1 MLRKSP
7 VISFAVLALLPALG
21 WAAPRPAVRAANPD
35 WLSSGVY
42 GALQADDAA
51 LLPAAHADALP
62 SSAPDKGTPAA
73 RLAPSVLP
81 NVLIGPDPSALPAD
95 RRQQAEP
102 HVTRSPVNPNILLAT
117 FQEGRLT
124 DGGAASCGYAVS
136 LDGGRTWRRDLIP
149 GLTQVSNGPYFRAT
163 DPVAAIGRNGVMY
176 LNTLNARNDDFS
188 LANISVVRSTDN
200 GVTWSAPSV
209 VYTAP
214 NAQIFPDK
222 NWMTINNHV
231 GSPTF
236 NRIAVTYTM
245 FTSNS
250 AGAATGNHLAVSY
263 SDDGG
268 QTWEGPFEI
277 TPPGSANQAT
287 QPVFLPD
294 GSLLVPYIRFTS
306 PNTLAFQVLAKR
318 SANGGRTWTATETL
332 IDTVPFTWDDPALR
346 DGIFL
351 ISAATASSTGQTYV
365 AWSESNYGSAR
376 IRLSRSDDNGA
387 SWLSPRFV
395 NLDTPAGV
403 SAFNPTVAVSDDGEV
418 DSVSWM
424 DKRNAA
430 GDPHL
435 IDVFAATSTDEGLTW
450 GPAVRLS
457 DRTTDVSLAQNT
469 SRGYMIGD
477 YFGLVAGRT
486 PSTPTVAVWVDT
498 RDGEADPVTSR
509 FDPLFREDYAAWSR
523 VHLAG
528 VVANLSIQGAEEA
541 DPDGDGFGNLF
552 EYAYGLD
559 PWQRDGGSAYGIT
572 ADTETVF
579 VSEPTFAGTTAPAG
593 RWVYSTDRSTWQPT
607 ATQPAIDTT
616 AGTTPL
622 IRPSGSPL
630 YFRRQFESSS
640 AAYLDAPETLVVGG
654 NARLLN
660 LSTRGFAGT
669 GDAQLQTG
677 FVSAGGDIGAL
688 VRVAGPALA
697 DLDVPDTLPDPRFT
711 MSPAIATPNP
721 VYDNWGTEPSASA
734 ALFSSVGAFAWTEG
748 SRDAAAALTLP
759 ARANTA
765 LVSGPGNTTGV
776 VLAELYALPAGPSTP
791 GYLTNLSTRGR
802 ISGEASIM
810 VGGFVLDGDSPRRCL
825 IRGIGPEL
833 ANYGVSAGVADPALE
848 LFQGGTSVVI
858 ASNDDWMVSPLPAA
872 IAAAA
877 NDVGAFPLTANSR
890 DAVLIVTLD
899 PGIYT
904 AIMSGVDDSTG
915 IGLLEIYLLD

>member
-136 LDGGRTWRRDLIP
+136 LDGGRTWRRDMIP

-306 PNTLAFQVLAKR
+306 PNTPAFQVLAKR
-318 SANGGRTWTATETL
+318 SANGGRTWTATVTL
-332 IDTVPFTWDDPALR
+332 IDTVPFT
-346 DGIFL
+346 
-351 ISAATASSTGQTYV
+351 
-365 AWSESNYGSAR
+365 
-376 IRLSRSDDNGA
+376 
-387 SWLSPRFV
+387 
-395 NLDTPAGV
+395 
-403 SAFNPTVAVSDDGEV
+403 
-418 DSVSWM
+418 
-424 DKRNAA
+424 
-430 GDPHL
+430 
-435 IDVFAATSTDEGLTW
+435 
-450 GPAVRLS
+450 
-457 DRTTDVSLAQNT
+457 
-469 SRGYMIGD
+469 
-477 YFGLVAGRT
+477 
-486 PSTPTVAVWVDT
+486 
-498 RDGEADPVTSR
+498 
-509 FDPLFREDYAAWSR
+509 
-523 VHLAG
+523 
-528 VVANLSIQGAEEA
+528 
-541 DPDGDGFGNLF
+541 
-552 EYAYGLD
+552 
-559 PWQRDGGSAYGIT
+559 
-572 ADTETVF
+572 
-579 VSEPTFAGTTAPAG
+579 
-593 RWVYSTDRSTWQPT
+593 
-607 ATQPAIDTT
+607 
-616 AGTTPL
+616 
-622 IRPSGSPL
+622 
-630 YFRRQFESSS
+630 
-640 AAYLDAPETLVVGG
+640 
-654 NARLLN
+654 
-660 LSTRGFAGT
+660 
-669 GDAQLQTG
+669 
-677 FVSAGGDIGAL
+677 
-688 VRVAGPALA
+688 
-697 DLDVPDTLPDPRFT
+697 
-711 MSPAIATPNP
+711 
-721 VYDNWGTEPSASA
+721 
-734 ALFSSVGAFAWTEG
+734 
-748 SRDAAAALTLP
+748 
-759 ARANTA
+759 
-765 LVSGPGNTTGV
+765 
-776 VLAELYALPAGPSTP
+776 
-791 GYLTNLSTRGR
+791 
-802 ISGEASIM
+802 
-810 VGGFVLDGDSPRRCL
+810 
-825 IRGIGPEL
+825 
-833 ANYGVSAGVADPALE
+833 
-848 LFQGGTSVVI
+848 
-858 ASNDDWMVSPLPAA
+858 
-872 IAAAA
+872 
-877 NDVGAFPLTANSR
+877 
-890 DAVLIVTLD
+890 
-899 PGIYT
+899 
-904 AIMSGVDDSTG
+904 
-915 IGLLEIYLLD
+915 